1 LNAKDAEQ
9 YLRFAETVLGRTL
22 EPSGSF
28 RSAGRYAGAREVA
41 PRHAVLGVGYSGS
54 RCMGKEREGLLT
66 PASLAQ
72 SDRASQARRWRCEA
86 NDSIYDT
93 HLLQTQV

>member
-1 LNAKDAEQ
+1 MLEQ
-9 YLRFAETVLGRTL
+9 FAPLPILV
-22 EPSGSF
+22 GSLL
-28 RSAGRYAGAREVA
+28 YAGYLFGTKVGRSQAGMHRA
-41 PRHAVLGVGYSGS
+41 ASLTLVLSGYSGS